1 MSNFPKH
8 PFQALNQALRVPV
21 AALLVHWEIALRSG
35 LPHRSW
41 AWKTCLGLGL
51 FAVGCTSAPKQ
62 TTLLPA
68 ERDTPRSAAI
78 AARASGDIRPVSYSP
93 LPTGQV
99 ARSARYSPSSSATAS
114 RPAGSPK
121 AALFPTTLRPST
133 DGPLLDMLRP
143 SNDRIWSPDQAELP
157 YAEIHGDL
165 VKVHNIRNAEY
176 RTVDDYTVHY
186 YDKIFDL
193 RKIKS
198 VDFIQ
203 VPFAD
208 TPSIAHVMLS
218 FGFDGDQYVV
228 LSVEIRKEKGEA
240 YSAVKGFFNQYELM
254 YVLADE
260 RDVIWKNSIG
270 WQCEVYV
277 WRTKATPEQ
286 ARELFLD
293 VMRRVNK
300 LQRKPEFYNTITNNC
315 TTNIRQHINHLVP
328 DRVPYDYRVLLPGYS
343 DKLAYDLGLL
353 DTSLPYESARV
364 KARVNYKAYLCR
376 EDADFSAK
384 IRR

>member
-68 ERDTPRSAAI
+68 ERDTPRTAAI

-176 RTVDDYTVHY
+176 RTVDDYTVRY

-193 RKIKS
+193 RTIKS

-208 TPSIAHVMLS
+208 TPAIAHVMLS
-218 FGFDGDQYVV
+218 FGFEGDQYVV